1 MNRLTDE
8 FVSENMGLVHSLANR
23 FRNRGIE
30 YEELVSAGCMG
41 LVKAA
46 RGFDETRGLCFS
58 TYAVPMI
65 AGEIK
70 RFLRDDG
77 AIKVSRAIKTLS
89 VKVRAYIDEHKKTHD
104 TSPTIDELAN
114 HFDAAPEDIVVALD
128 SAKDT
133 VSLYERT
140 DDKSESSPHLIDKLI
155 VDDKSDQMLD
165 NFILKTEIER
175 LPERDKKI
183 LLLRYFR
190 GKTQSEVAQMLNVSQ
205 VQVSRIEAKI
215 IDALRKRMT

>member
-1 MNRLTDE
+1 M
-8 FVSENMGLVHSLANR
+8 A
-23 FRNRGIE
+23 
-30 YEELVSAGCMG
+30 
-41 LVKAA
+41 
-46 RGFDETRGLCFS
+46 
-58 TYAVPMI
+58 
-65 AGEIK
+65 
-70 RFLRDDG
+70 
-77 AIKVSRAIKTLS
+77 
-89 VKVRAYIDEHKKTHD
+89 
-104 TSPTIDELAN
+104 
-114 HFDAAPEDIVVALD
+114 
-128 SAKDT
+128 
-133 VSLYERT
+133 
-140 DDKSESSPHLIDKLI
+140 HLIDKLI